1 MNYGKTIIQ
10 ERYVSESERQNRNG
24 KHRKETQ
31 STDERQNLE
40 IDGEILVSSP
50 YETDNLNLRGHSP
63 SNIPTGRTGIGAN

>member
-24 KHRKETQ
+24 KQRKETQ

-50 YETDNLNLRGHSP
+50 YETDNLNLRKHSP
-63 SNIPTGRTGIGAN
+63 PNNPTGRTGIGAN